1 MRKLTESRL
10 VIASHNQGKIRELR
24 DLLQPLAYDLLT
36 AEDLDLP
43 EPEETGLTFEANAEL
58 KALAAA
64 KAAGMPAMSDD
75 SGLAVDALDGAPG
88 IYSARWAG
96 PDKDFDMA
104 MELVETALQKQG
116 DRDRTA
122 RFVSVICLAW
132 PDGHREFFRGEVKGT
147 IVHPPRGDAGF
158 GYDPIFQPDGYET
171 TFGEMSA
178 DEKHGWTHGDS
189 VALSHRARAFKLF
202 AEQCLVMPTSKKQP

>member
-1 MRKLTESRL
+1 MRKLTQNKL
-10 VIASHNQGKIRELR
+10 IIASHNQGKIRELR
-24 DLLQPLAYDLLT
+24 DLLQPLGYDLLT
-36 AEDLDLP
+36 ADDLDLP

-64 KAAGMPAMSDD
+64 KAAALPAMSDD

-96 PDKDFDMA
+96 PDRDFAMA

-116 DRDRTA
+116 DGDRTA

-132 PDGHREFFRGEVKGT
+132 PDGHREFFRGEVEGM
-147 IVHPPRGDAGF
+147 IVHPPRGDKGF

-171 TFGEMSA
+171 TFGEMAA

-189 VALSHRARAFKLF
+189 EALSHRARAFKLF
-202 AEQCLVMPTSKKQP
+202 AETCLVTPTGDRPQ